1 MPEDAFHDARV
12 LDQREQ
18 PQPAATAR
26 AVEHV
31 DPKCPPHQLGPQIA
45 AVTRPACG
53 IISFVRDQA
62 HAGPTSSGGLP

>member
-12 LDQREQ
+12 LNQREQ

-31 DPKCPPHQLGPQIA
+31 DPKRPPHQLGPQVA
-45 AVTRPACG
+45 AWTTASCG
-53 IISFVRDQA
+53 IMSMTIPASCA
-62 HAGPTSSGGLP
+62 A